1 MLLLLL
7 KTNREKK
14 KKKTKSFIVQSPFLF
29 LFSAEIKKKRFHFV
43 NLREFE
49 NESKKEKKKEEQKN
63 GNVSEFSKSV
73 RRAKRFYEGR
83 ARKSQQRI
91 QGKTI
96 SIFLKFS
103 CLRISAEMFK
113 FFLKDLDI
121 AIVKA
126 TNHVE
131 CPPKERHVR
140 SKSLGF
146 SLIEGFD
153 FDLFLLFS
161 VSICNVDFVL

>member
-1 MLLLLL
+1 MNL
-7 KTNREKK
+7 KTKARKK
-14 KKKTKSFIVQSPFLF
+14 KKGRT
-29 LFSAEIKKKRFHFV
+29 
-43 NLREFE
+43 
-49 NESKKEKKKEEQKN
+49 KN

-146 SLIEGFD
+146 SFIEGFD